1 MPCFVVDLSERLLLS
16 DRVTF
21 TVEAETAE
29 EAGQLV
35 LDSTADE
42 PDSNSLRTVRLP
54 DGRKATLEPENVSGT
69 EISVSVRPA
78 DEPQAVAVE
87 IGAGW
92 HLDLTAAEARRLLPV
107 LTGAVVDEDDPHTSA
122 LCARLARQLANLAQ

>member
-1 MPCFVVDLSERLLLS
+1 MPVFIVTLSERQLLS
-16 DRVTF
+16 DRVNF
-21 TVEAETAE
+21 QVEAETAE
-29 EAGQLV
+29 AAGQLV
-35 LDSTADE
+35 LDATADE
-42 PDSNSLRTVRLP
+42 ANESGLRPVHLP
-54 DGRKATLEPENVSGT
+54 DGQKTVLEPENVSGT